1 MVSGSRASKLSGACE
16 AIVIRPSDVVDTDAT
31 PHPASMDIRSMDT
44 RCDDFK
50 LRVKGRISGP
60 ELDLNDTFV
69 RVSEFVSA
77 SRQLVL
83 SASLC
88 VCFFPSIS
96 SASVYSVLLVSHA

>member
-1 MVSGSRASKLSGACE
+1 M
-16 AIVIRPSDVVDTDAT
+16 IRPSDVVDTDAT
-31 PHPASMDIRSMDT
+31 PHPASLEIRSMDT

-77 SRQLVL
+77 SRQVG
-83 SASLC
+83 ASLC
-88 VCFFPSIS
+88 VCLFPSIS
-96 SASVYSVLLVSHA
+96 SASVYSVILVSHA